1 MIVKVGDKIFSSH
14 NEPVAV
20 LIESEERQQIVQW
33 NPGNDVLFSY
43 PTHKMT
49 RESAWDLAVSM
60 RDALVVEKNRLGVQP
75 GGESRHGDPVHSA
88 PVPPPAPPAAAV
100 PAAAVPTAPVPPPPS
115 PVPPKSRI
123 ASDDEVLAL
132 INPKT
137 QKTQEIQ
144 ENGLTTVAD
153 GDILAMVG
161 GKPSR
166 ERETKTS
173 DAVLTASFD
182 VAPTENP
189 GETRKP

>member
-43 PTHKMT
+43 PTNKMT

-75 GGESRHGDPVHSA
+75 VAEARPADIPPPVPSPTQAAAPPVPIPPKPTLPESRVVADGDIV
-88 PVPPPAPPAAAV
+88 
-100 PAAAVPTAPVPPPPS
+100 
-115 PVPPKSRI
+115 
-123 ASDDEVLAL
+123 AL
-132 INPKT
+132 TSPKT
-137 QKTQEIQ
+137 QKPEKIQKPEKTQKIK

-153 GDILAMVG
+153 EDILAMVG
-161 GKPSR
+161 GKPSK
-166 ERETKTS
+166 EREIKTS

-182 VAPTENP
+182 VAATENP
-189 GETRKP
+189 GETRNP